1 MNRSIKKAV
10 YPSLKENKANRVVAV
25 TGNRDVVILLYK
37 PCVNIVSDWD
47 LSPASL
53 LTTSPLSTDR
63 KKYIEGNNKP

>member
-10 YPSLKENKANRVVAV
+10 YSSLKENKGNRVVVV

-37 PCVNIVSDWD
+37 PCVNIGSDWD

-53 LTTSPLSTDR
+53 LTTSPPSTDKQEKVHR
-63 KKYIEGNNKP
+63 RQ

>member
-10 YPSLKENKANRVVAV
+10 YSSLKENKANRVVVV

-37 PCVNIVSDWD
+37 PCVNIFSDWD

-53 LTTSPLSTDR
+53 SLRLPLPAQTN
-63 KKYIEGNNKP
+63 KKKVHRRQ